1 MSIVLLTQPS
11 LLRTRFAYTRRRL
24 LGLQTAKQV
33 QGLANSRLQPVL
45 PEIEEISVPSVKT
58 EQFPELPALAKVADT
73 VIEDTN
79 SKEASRKADFV
90 APTPFQAKIE
100 ARRSQITPWWKSM
113 TKGIL
118 TIVMIVTLG
127 LAAVIIVP
135 EVYFSVFSS
144 QSAVADVA
152 SEALST
158 SQAKDVKPVVEQP
171 YMPEKDESLPEGT
184 WLSIPSIGVDSEARA
199 TANPDEALD
208 LGVWMVPDFGRP
220 GDYTQPTILAAHRFG
235 WDWWWQSDFWK
246 LNSFYLLPDTQV
258 GDRIE
263 VIYDQRKWVYEIY
276 SAEEGELISD
286 YDADLILYTCK
297 YLNSPV
303 RYFRYAKV
311 VKE

>member
-1 MSIVLLTQPS
+1 MSLVLLTQPS
-11 LLRTRFAYTRRRL
+11 LLRTHFAYTRRRL
-24 LGLQTAKQV
+24 LGFQTAKKPQT
-33 QGLANSRLQPVL
+33 LASSRLQPAL
-45 PEIEEISVPSVKT
+45 PEIEEISVPALIT
-58 EQFPELPALAKVADT
+58 EQFPKLPALVKVADS

-79 SKEASRKADFV
+79 TPKQPKKADSV

-100 ARRSQITPWWKSM
+100 SRRSQVTPWWKSM
-113 TKGIL
+113 TKGVL

-127 LAAVIIVP
+127 LASVIIIP

-158 SQAKDVKPVVEQP
+158 SQIKDEKPVVEQP
-171 YMPEKDESLPEGT
+171 YMPEKDETLPEGT
-184 WLSIPSIGVDSEARA
+184 WLSIPSIGVDSEARD

-208 LGVWMVPDFGRP
+208 QGVWMVPDFGRP

-276 SAEEGELISD
+276 AAEEGELISD